1 MRMRSGRVFRKAN
14 PMDSP
19 RATIKAVGV
28 GGGGCNAINWA
39 VNQRVQGLESIAVNT
54 DNQALLNAQAAIKIR
69 IGDKVTKGLGCGGD
83 PEVGQ
88 RAAEESHDDLQAVLE
103 GADIVFIA
111 AGMGGGTGT
120 GAAPVIAQIARDTG
134 ALTISIVTKP
144 FVFEGTRRRQIA
156 ETGVVALK
164 ACSDTLITIPND
176 RLLGLTDKKMTMRM
190 AFALADDVLRAGIQG
205 ISDTITLPGLINL
218 DLADIRSVMA
228 NAGTAF
234 MAVGRAAGD
243 ERATNAARQAIRSPL
258 LEVSLEG
265 ARSILLN
272 ITGSD
277 YTLFEVN
284 EVADIIQKT
293 ADPEADVVFGAVLD
307 EAMKGELQVT
317 LIATYL
323 QDPTL
328 RLDGGADAGTP
339 GLRAGQ
345 LRSSG
350 YAGPPRMP

>member
-1 MRMRSGRVFRKAN
+1 
-14 PMDSP
+14 MDSP

-28 GGGGCNAINWA
+28 GGGGCNAINWT
-39 VNQRVQGLESIAVNT
+39 VNQRVQGLETIAVNT
-54 DNQALLNAQAAIKIR
+54 DNQALLNAQATVKIR
-69 IGDKVTKGLGCGGD
+69 IGEKVTRGLGCGGD
-83 PEVGQ
+83 PAVGQ
-88 RAAEESHDDLQAVLE
+88 LAAEESHDELQSALE

-120 GAAPVIAQIARDTG
+120 GAAPVIAKIARDMG
-134 ALTISIVTKP
+134 ALTISIITKP
-144 FVFEGTRRRQIA
+144 FIFEGTRRRQIA
-156 ETGVVALK
+156 DTGASILK
-164 ACSDTLITIPND
+164 TCSDTLITIPND
-176 RLLGLTDKKMTMRM
+176 KLLGLTDKKMTMRM

-234 MAVGRAAGD
+234 MAIGRAAGD

-265 ARSILLN
+265 ARTILLN

-293 ADPEADVVFGAVLD
+293 ADPEADVVFGAVVD
-307 EAMKGELQVT
+307 ETMKGEMQVT
-317 LIATYL
+317 LVATYL
-323 QDPTL
+323 QDPTV
-328 RLDGGADAGTP
+328 RQEIAADPMSSGP
-339 GLRAGQ
+339 RPGQ
-345 LRSSG
+345 LRAPGYVGPARTPEPPSSR
-350 YAGPPRMP
+350 A